1 MYLTEV
7 SRNNSDNK
15 KYLQIEQEKI
25 YQKILKERIKNG
37 NETF

>member
-1 MYLTEV
+1 MI
-7 SRNNSDNK
+7 SRDNSDNK

-25 YQKILKERIKNG
+25 YQKILKEIIKNG